1 MKEVILKCK
10 ELETL
15 NIANMPMK
23 KPNAVLIANAL
34 KEVIK
39 GGSKLRELYWGDGM
53 NNCTSVAKQFLK
65 DVSQIQGCSL

>member
-23 KPNAVLIANAL
+23 KANAVMISNAL
-34 KEVIK
+34 EEVIK
-39 GGSKLRELYWGDGM
+39 GGSKLRELYWGNGM
-53 NNCTSVAKQFLK
+53 TDCTSVAKQFLK
-65 DVSQIQGCSL
+65 DISQI